1 MMRMHNYKP
10 QCIRDEP
17 VFVPTAKAVVSSVL
31 FAKV

>member
-17 VFVPTAKAVVSSVL
+17 AFVPTGKTAVSSVL